1 MRTAHR
7 LIPVAVL
14 IALFASA
21 PATAAELTVHLSEIR
36 ADGGVV
42 KLALVDSQAA
52 FDGKAP
58 PLQATGAPPQGE
70 RASFTFKDL
79 APGSYAVMVTH
90 DENGNGRMDSNM
102 LGMPQEGYGFSNNPR
117 VMRKPTW
124 DEARFEVLEA
134 GTAIDIVLR

>member
-1 MRTAHR
+1 M
-7 LIPVAVL
+7 LIAKPLVPAVL
-14 IALFASA
+14 IALLTVPAS
-21 PATAAELTVHLSEIR
+21 AAELTVHLSDVQ
-36 ADGGVV
+36 APGGVI

-58 PLQATGAPPQGE
+58 PLQATGAAPNGE
-70 RASFTFKDL
+70 SATFTFENL
-79 APGSYAVMVTH
+79 APGSYAVMATH
-90 DENGNGRMDSNM
+90 DENGNGKMDSNV

-124 DEARFEVLEA
+124 DEARFEVVEA